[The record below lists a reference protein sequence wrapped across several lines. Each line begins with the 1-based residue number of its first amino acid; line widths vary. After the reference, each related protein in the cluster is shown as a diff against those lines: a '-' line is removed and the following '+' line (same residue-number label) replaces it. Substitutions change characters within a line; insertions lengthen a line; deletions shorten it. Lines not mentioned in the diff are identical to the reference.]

1 MAVSQAAGEGG
12 PNVKRPEMPHNHSIT
27 LAAESNGPVSVSGYD
42 SAREFV
48 EKRDELN
55 VYRRAMLRGWFG
67 RILAR
72 PLVMSLGLFAFKASA
87 QVEYVDPT
95 IGNVGILLVP
105 TRPAVYLPNSL
116 VRVYPIRS
124 DATADRIDSFPLTIS
139 SHRQPEL
146 FSIMPGS
153 GLPAAYDQE
162 KTTPYYYSTRLDDSL
177 TQVEFSP
184 TERCGY
190 FRFTF
195 PDQRASV
202 VLGNRQPG
210 TLQVQDNGAV
220 SGQEAVSGLQAYF
233 YGEFSAPVKITSENA
248 KVRGRLVATG
258 QVETL
263 EFRYG
268 ISLISA
274 EQAKKNLRREIPDWT
289 FDRVKEAAKTR
300 WNETLGRIALE
311 GGSEAQRR
319 VFYTALYRCFE
330 RMINISEDGQYYSA
344 FDHRVH
350 RDTRPFYVDNWLW
363 DTFRALEPLQTLL
376 NPDVQADKIQSY
388 VRMYQQSGIM
398 PTFAIASG
406 NLACMNGNHAA
417 PWFADAWFK
426 GVRNF
431 DLQTAYDGV
440 RKRALEDTLLPW
452 RLGPRGPLDEFYA
465 AHGYMPALRPGEKE
479 TDPRVHPFEKR
490 QPVPVTL
497 ENSLDEWEIAQLA
510 RVLNKTDD
518 EKLFLKRAAN
528 YKNLFRADKELM
540 WPKDADG
547 NWIEPLD
554 PKFDGGMGGRD
565 YYDENNGYT
574 YTWDVAQ
581 DFGGLFALM
590 GGIAKAEANLDQLF
604 REPLDRSKYEFQA
617 KFPDSTSMV
626 GQFSMGNEPS
636 LAIPYIYNRLGAP
649 WKTQKRVRML
659 LDTFFT
665 DTLQG
670 IPGDEDGGGLSA
682 FVVFSM
688 LGFYPVT
695 PGIPVYDIGSPIFK
709 KATIHL
715 KNGKDFVILADN
727 ASRDNKYVESV
738 RLNGHSLN
746 QIWFRHADIA
756 NGGVLEL
763 TMGHTPNLKLGSD
776 SENFPPDSITVKPEN
791 YAR

>member
-1 MAVSQAAGEGG
+1 MKNNYFSEI
-12 PNVKRPEMPHNHSIT
+12 VKIALLV
-27 LAAESNGPVSVSGYD
+27 LAIYF
-42 SAREFV
+42 SA
-48 EKRDELN
+48 
-55 VYRRAMLRGWFG
+55 
-67 RILAR
+67 
-72 PLVMSLGLFAFKASA
+72 SASA
-87 QVEYVDPT
+87 QVEYVTPT
-95 IGNVGILLVP
+95 IGNVGILLEP
-105 TRPAVYLPNSL
+105 TRPAVYLPNSM
-116 VRVYPIRS
+116 VRVYPIRG
-124 DATADRIDSFPLTIS
+124 DAMSDRIESFPLTIS

-146 FSIMPGS
+146 FSIMPGKD
-153 GLPAAYDQE
+153 GAPAAYDQE
-162 KTTPYYYSTRLDDSL
+162 KTTPYYYSTRFDDSL
-177 TQVEFSP
+177 IQTEFSP

-195 PDQRASV
+195 PRGNASLV
-202 VLGNRQPG
+202 VANRQSG
-210 TLQVQDNGAV
+210 TLHAEQNRAV
-220 SGQEAVSGLQAYF
+220 TGEEVVGDLQAYI
-233 YGEFSAPVKITSENA
+233 YGEFSAPVQFNVEKIGGKDYLAGTA
-248 KVRGRLVATG
+248 QGTV
-258 QVETL
+258 L

-268 ISLISA
+268 VSFISVGQA
-274 EQAKKNLRREIPDWT
+274 EKNLRHEIPEWG
-289 FDRVKEAAKTR
+289 FDRVKNAARTR
-300 WNETLGRIALE
+300 WNETLGRIAVE
-311 GGSEAQRR
+311 GGTEEQRK

-344 FDHRVH
+344 FDHKVH
-350 RDTRPFYVDNWLW
+350 RDPRPFYVDDWLW

-406 NLACMNGNHAA
+406 NLACMNGNHSA

-431 DLQTAYDGV
+431 DLPTAYDGI
-440 RKRALEDTLLPW
+440 RNRSLRDTLLPW
-452 RLGPRGPLDEFYA
+452 RLGPKGPLDDFYA

-497 ENSLDEWEIAQLA
+497 ENSLDDWEIAQLA
-510 RVLNKTDD
+510 RVLNKSED
-518 EKLFLKRAAN
+518 EKLFLGKAAN
-528 YKNLFRADKELM
+528 YKILFRTDKALM
-540 WPKDADG
+540 WPKDDNG
-547 NWIEPLD
+547 QWIEPLD
-554 PKFDGGMGGRD
+554 PKFGGGMGGRD

-581 DFGGLFALM
+581 DFAGLFTLM
-590 GGIAKAEANLDQLF
+590 GGTAKAEGNLDQLF
-604 REPLDRSKYEFQA
+604 REPLGRSKYEFQA

-659 LDTFFT
+659 LESFFP
-665 DTLQG
+665 DTLHG
-670 IPGDEDGGGLSA
+670 IPGDEDGGGMSA

-695 PGIPVYDIGSPIFK
+695 PGIPAYDLGSPMFD

-715 KNGKDFVILADN
+715 KNGKDFVIIARN
-727 ASRDNKYVESV
+727 TSRDNKYVQSI
-738 RLNGHSLN
+738 RLNGQPLN
-746 QIWFRHADIA
+746 QVWFRHADIA
-756 NGGVLEL
+756 NGGTLEVV
-763 TMGHTPNLKLGSD
+763 MGDTPNVQLGLD
-776 SENFPPDSITVKPEN
+776 PATFPPDSLAVKPED

>member
-1 MAVSQAAGEGG
+1 MKNNYFSEI
-12 PNVKRPEMPHNHSIT
+12 VKIALLV
-27 LAAESNGPVSVSGYD
+27 LAIYF
-42 SAREFV
+42 SA
-48 EKRDELN
+48 
-55 VYRRAMLRGWFG
+55 
-67 RILAR
+67 
-72 PLVMSLGLFAFKASA
+72 SASA
-87 QVEYVDPT
+87 QVEYVTPT
-95 IGNVGILLVP
+95 IGNVGILLEP
-105 TRPAVYLPNSL
+105 TRPAVYLPNSM
-116 VRVYPIRS
+116 VRVYPIRG
-124 DATADRIDSFPLTIS
+124 DAMSDRIESFPLTIS

-146 FSIMPGS
+146 FSIMPGKD
-153 GLPAAYDQE
+153 GAPAAYDQE
-162 KTTPYYYSTRLDDSL
+162 KTTPYYYSTRFDDSL
-177 TQVEFSP
+177 IQTEFSP

-195 PDQRASV
+195 PRGNASLV
-202 VLGNRQPG
+202 VANRQSG
-210 TLQVQDNGAV
+210 TLHAEQNRAV
-220 SGQEAVSGLQAYF
+220 TGEEVVGDLQAYI
-233 YGEFSAPVKITSENA
+233 YGEFSAPVQFNVEKIGGKDYLAGTA
-248 KVRGRLVATG
+248 QGTV
-258 QVETL
+258 L

-268 ISLISA
+268 VSFISVGQA
-274 EQAKKNLRREIPDWT
+274 EKNLRHEIPEWG
-289 FDRVKEAAKTR
+289 FDRVKNAARTR
-300 WNETLGRIALE
+300 WNETLGRIAVE
-311 GGSEAQRR
+311 GGTEEQRK

-344 FDHRVH
+344 FDHKVH
-350 RDTRPFYVDNWLW
+350 RDPRPFYVDDWLW

-406 NLACMNGNHAA
+406 NLACMNGNHSA

-431 DLQTAYDGV
+431 DLPTAYDGI
-440 RKRALEDTLLPW
+440 RNRSLRDTLLPW
-452 RLGPRGPLDEFYA
+452 RLGPKGPLDDFYA

-497 ENSLDEWEIAQLA
+497 ENSLDDWEIAQLA
-510 RVLNKTDD
+510 RVLNKSED
-518 EKLFLKRAAN
+518 EKLFLGKAAN
-528 YKNLFRADKELM
+528 YKILFRTDKALM
-540 WPKDADG
+540 WPKDDNG
-547 NWIEPLD
+547 QWIEPLD
-554 PKFDGGMGGRD
+554 PKFGGGMGGRD

-581 DFGGLFALM
+581 DFAGLFTLM
-590 GGIAKAEANLDQLF
+590 GGTAKAEGNLDQLF
-604 REPLDRSKYEFQA
+604 REPLGRSKYEFQA

-659 LDTFFT
+659 LESFFP
-665 DTLQG
+665 DTLHG
-670 IPGDEDGGGLSA
+670 IPGDEDGGGMSA

-695 PGIPVYDIGSPIFK
+695 PGIPTYDLGSPMFD

-715 KNGKDFVILADN
+715 KNGKDFVIIARN
-727 ASRDNKYVESV
+727 TSRDNKYVQSI
-738 RLNGHSLN
+738 RLNGQPLN
-746 QIWFRHADIA
+746 QVWFRHADIA
-756 NGGVLEL
+756 NGGTLEVV
-763 TMGHTPNLKLGSD
+763 MGDTPNVQLGLD
-776 SENFPPDSITVKPEN
+776 PATFPPDSLAVKPED

>member
-1 MAVSQAAGEGG
+1 
-12 PNVKRPEMPHNHSIT
+12 
-27 LAAESNGPVSVSGYD
+27 
-42 SAREFV
+42 
-48 EKRDELN
+48 
-55 VYRRAMLRGWFG
+55 
-67 RILAR
+67 
-72 PLVMSLGLFAFKASA
+72 
-87 QVEYVDPT
+87 VEYVDPT
-95 IGNVGILLVP
+95 IGNVGILLEP
-105 TRPAVYLPNSL
+105 TRPAVYLPNSM
-116 VRVYPIRS
+116 VRVYPMRA
-124 DATADRIDSFPLTIS
+124 DAMDDRIASFPLTIS

-146 FSIMPGS
+146 FSIMPGED
-153 GLPAAYDQE
+153 GAPAAYDQE
-162 KTTPYYYSTRLDDSL
+162 RTTPYYYSTRFDDSL
-177 TQVEFSP
+177 IQTEFSP

-190 FRFTF
+190 FRFSF
-195 PDQRASV
+195 PRGSASL
-202 VLGNRQPG
+202 VLANRQRG
-210 TLQVQDNGAV
+210 SLHVESRGAV
-220 SGQEAVSGLQAYF
+220 TGEEAVGELKAYF
-233 YGEFSAPVKITSENA
+233 YGEFNTPVNIRNAPSNVNA
-248 KVRGRLVATG
+248 EEGSGKGRLIAKG
-258 QVETL
+258 QGAAL

-268 ISLISA
+268 VSFISA
-274 EQAKKNLRREIPDWT
+274 EQAEKNLRREIPDWG
-289 FDRVKEAAKTR
+289 FDRVKEAAKAR
-300 WNETLGRIALE
+300 WNRTLGRIAVE
-311 GGSEAQRR
+311 GGNAAQRR

-344 FDHRVH
+344 FDHKVH
-350 RDTRPFYVDNWLW
+350 RDPRPFYVDNWLW

-431 DLQTAYDGV
+431 DVETAYDGV
-440 RKRALEDTLLPW
+440 RNRALRDTLLPW
-452 RLGPRGPLDEFYA
+452 RLGPKGPLDDFYA

-497 ENSLDEWEIAQLA
+497 ENSLDDWEIAQLA
-510 RVLNKTDD
+510 RGLNKPED
-518 EKLFLKRAAN
+518 EKLFLGRAAN
-528 YKNLFRADKELM
+528 YRNLFRADKAMM

-547 NWIEPLD
+547 KWIEPLD

-574 YTWDVAQ
+574 YTWDVSQ
-581 DFGGLFALM
+581 DFSGLVGLM
-590 GGIAKAEANLDQLF
+590 GGTAKAKANLDNLF
-604 REPLDRSKYEFQA
+604 REPLGRSKYQFQS

-649 WKTQKRVRML
+649 WETQKRVRML

-665 DTLQG
+665 DTLEG
-670 IPGDEDGGGLSA
+670 IPGDEDGGGMSA

-695 PGIPVYDIGSPIFK
+695 PGIPTYDVGSPVFD

-715 KNGKDFVILADN
+715 KNGKDFVIIAHN
-727 ASRDNKYVESV
+727 TSHDNKYVQSI
-738 RLNGHSLN
+738 RLNGQPLS
-746 QIWFRHADIA
+746 QVWFRHADIA
-756 NGGVLEL
+756 NGGTLEV
-763 TMGHTPNLKLGSD
+763 TMGNTPNVSLGT
-776 SENFPPDSITVKPEN
+776 EPATFPPAALAVNPEDFV
-791 YAR
+791 R